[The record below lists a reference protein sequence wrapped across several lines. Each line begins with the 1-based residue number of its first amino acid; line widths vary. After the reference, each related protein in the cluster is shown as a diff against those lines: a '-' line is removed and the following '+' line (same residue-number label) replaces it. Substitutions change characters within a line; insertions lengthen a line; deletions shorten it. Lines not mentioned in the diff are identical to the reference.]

1 MQRFALGLML
11 SIVAPTVLTS
21 TTAHAQNPGLAIAGD
36 GNAERDRE
44 ARRRKFDE
52 RHELEDFQREPE
64 RKGFYVG
71 SALLTGMTVESN
83 SFIPSVGYRFEI
95 GGGLTDRVTLGI
107 SGGLTGHLGILKGGA
122 GVADVVL
129 RGFVHRGLFFN
140 LGLGATSHAPQR
152 NLVKRP
158 GFGGIAGV
166 GYEFRPLRVLG
177 VAIGVDYEGRVRT
190 DGIFTQAVVLG
201 LGLRAYLDFRKMR

>member
-1 MQRFALGLML
+1 MRFALGLML
-11 SIVAPTVLTS
+11 SIATLSAPAV
-21 TTAHAQNPGLAIAGD
+21 AHAQAPGLAIAGNGHVEKD
-36 GNAERDRE
+36 RD
-44 ARRRKFDE
+44 ARRRRFDE
-52 RHELEDFQREPE
+52 RHELEDFQREPK

-71 SALLTGMTVESN
+71 SGLLTGMTPEYN

-95 GGGLTDRVTLGI
+95 GGGLSDRVTLGI
-107 SGGLTGHLGILKGGA
+107 SGGLTGHLGIRKGGA
-122 GVADVVL
+122 GVADVVVQ
-129 RGFVHRGLFFN
+129 GFVHRGLFFR

-152 NLVKRP
+152 DSIKRP

-177 VAIGVDYEGRVRT
+177 VALGVDYEGRVRT
-190 DGIFTQAVVLG
+190 DGIFTQAVVVG

>member
-1 MQRFALGLML
+1 ML
-11 SIVAPTVLTS
+11 SLATLSAPAV
-21 TTAHAQNPGLAIAGD
+21 AHAQAPGLAIAGD
-36 GNAERDRE
+36 GDRERDRD

-52 RHELEDFQREPE
+52 RHDLADFQREPK

-71 SALLTGMTVESN
+71 SGLLTGMTPQFN

-95 GGGLTDRVTLGI
+95 GGGLSDRVTLGI

-129 RGFVHRGLFFN
+129 QGFVHRGLFFKV
-140 LGLGATSHAPQR
+140 GLGATSHAPQR
-152 NLVKRP
+152 NLIKRP
-158 GFGGIAGV
+158 GFGGITGV

-177 VAIGVDYEGRVRT
+177 VALGVDYEGRVRT
-190 DGIFTQAVVLG
+190 DGRFSQAVVVG
-201 LGLRAYLDFRKMR
+201 LGLRAYLDFSKMR